1 MIMRSRRLVRT
12 AIAAGA
18 ALFVLTAC
26 SSGGSGD
33 GGGDGGGS
41 GEAIPLAYTATLSG
55 DFASYGLEMREG
67 IDLAIEEINADG
79 GVLDRELTIE
89 AMDDEGKPAN
99 GPVIAQQFCDNAEIP
114 AVLGFSFSSVA
125 LSGLPIYTQCGLP
138 IVASAVTSPELSGAS
153 EIFFRTVF
161 TDAYQGAEAAG
172 FIAENRGVKK
182 VAVLYQQDDYG
193 KGVADSFSEAIEE
206 AGATV
211 TSSQAYQL
219 GTVNFGSIVDTA
231 LKDEPDAV
239 FIGGF
244 YTEAGKIVT
253 QIRDSGSDVQIF
265 ASDGS
270 ASPLF
275 LELAGENAE
284 GVEVYSAFSASDPEE
299 EAAAFV
305 SAFQEMH
312 GKDPSSWAALAYDAT
327 YVVAEAIEKAGS
339 TERAA
344 VAEAIGQTEDFA
356 GVSGT
361 ISFDEDGNRVGEL
374 TFQRVEDGEFVVIT
388 E

>member
-1 MIMRSRRLVRT
+1 MRSKRIAGV
-12 AIAAGA
+12 AIIASA
-18 ALFVLTAC
+18 ALFALTAC
-26 SSGGSGD
+26 SSGGSD
-33 GGGDGGGS
+33 NGS
-41 GEAIPLAYTATLSG
+41 GSAAEDAIPLAYTATLSG

-67 IDLAIEEINADG
+67 IDLAIEEINANG
-79 GVLDRELTIE
+79 GVLERDLTTE
-89 AMDDEGKPAN
+89 VDDEGKPAN
-99 GPVIAQQFCDNAEIP
+99 GPVIAQQFCDDGSIP

-153 EIFFRTVF
+153 DIFFRTVF
-161 TDAYQGAEAAG
+161 TDAYQGAEAAR
-172 FIAENRGVKK
+172 FISEHRGVKK
-182 VAVLYQQDDYG
+182 IAVLYQQDDYG
-193 KGVADSFSEAIEE
+193 KGVADAFSTAFEE
-206 AGATV
+206 EGGTV

-219 GTVNFGSIVDTA
+219 GTVNFGSIVGTA
-231 LKDEPDAV
+231 LSDDPDAV

-253 QIRDSGSDVQIF
+253 QVRDAGSDAPIF
-265 ASDGS
+265 ASDGA

-275 LELAGENAE
+275 LDLAGSNAE
-284 GVEVYSAFSASDPEE
+284 GVEVYAAFSASDPRA
-299 EAAAFV
+299 EASGFV
-305 SAFQEMH
+305 SAFQEKY
-312 GKDPSSWAALAYDAT
+312 GKEPSSWAALAYDAT
-327 YVVAEAIEKAGS
+327 YVVAEAIERAGS
-339 TERAA
+339 TDRAA
-344 VAEAIGQTEDFA
+344 VADAIRQTADFD

>member
-1 MIMRSRRLVRT
+1 MRSKR
-12 AIAAGA
+12 IAGVSIVASA
-18 ALFVLTAC
+18 ALLVLTAC
-26 SSGGSGD
+26 SSGGSGTD
-33 GGGDGGGS
+33 SEGS
-41 GEAIPLAYTATLSG
+41 GDAIPLAYTATLSG

-67 IDLAIEEINADG
+67 VDLAIEEINADG
-79 GVLDRELTIE
+79 GVLDRDLTTE
-89 AMDDEGKPAN
+89 VVDDEGKPAN
-99 GPVIAQQFCDNAEIP
+99 GPVIAQQFCDDSSIP

-138 IVASAVTSPELSGAS
+138 VVASAVTSPELSGAS
-153 EIFFRTVF
+153 DIFFRTVF
-161 TDAYQGAEAAG
+161 TDAYQGAEAAR
-172 FIAENRGVKK
+172 FISENRDVKK

-193 KGVADSFSEAIEE
+193 KGVADAFSAAIEE
-206 AGATV
+206 EGGTV

-231 LKDEPDAV
+231 LSGDPDAV

-253 QIRDSGSDVQIF
+253 QVRDSGSEVPIF
-265 ASDGS
+265 ASDGA

-275 LELAGENAE
+275 LELTGADAE
-284 GVEVYSAFSASDPEE
+284 GVEVYAAFSASDPRA
-299 EAAAFV
+299 EASDFV
-305 SAFQEMH
+305 TAFQE
-312 GKDPSSWAALAYDAT
+312 KYDKEPSSWAALAYDAT

-339 TERAA
+339 TDRAA
-344 VAEAIGQTEDFA
+344 VADAIGQTKDFA

-361 ISFDEDGNRVGEL
+361 ISFDEDGNRVGDL
-374 TFQRVEDGEFVVIT
+374 TFQRVEDGKFVVIT